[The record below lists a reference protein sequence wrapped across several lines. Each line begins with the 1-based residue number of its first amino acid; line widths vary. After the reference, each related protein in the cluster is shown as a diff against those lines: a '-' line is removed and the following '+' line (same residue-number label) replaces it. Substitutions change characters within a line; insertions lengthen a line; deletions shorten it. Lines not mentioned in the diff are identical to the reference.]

1 MDYEVKGTLVLGYLK
16 HLEGAGRTA
25 RVREGLAEE
34 KRWVFDRPPSITDWI
49 AGEVL
54 DALVIAV
61 HDTDGPAA
69 VRRMVSSSLN
79 GSVARYV
86 RPLGESLLRL
96 FGATPHTLLSRVA
109 TVNAPLFRGLS
120 YRYTRIDDR
129 SCSIEVTYPRPPVQP
144 ALLAW
149 DEALSMIVEGTAGRR
164 PEMTSE
170 RGNSAQSWLF
180 TMRW

>member
-16 HLEGAGRTA
+16 HLEGTGRAA
-25 RVREGLAEE
+25 RVRARLAAE

-54 DALVIAV
+54 DELVVAV
-61 HDTDGPAA
+61 HDSEGAA
-69 VRRMVSSSLN
+69 EVRRMVSSSLN
-79 GSVARYV
+79 GSVARYL

-96 FGATPHTLLSRVA
+96 FGGTPHTLLSRVD

-120 YRYTRIDDR
+120 YRYSRIADT

-164 PEMTSE
+164 PEMTGE
-170 RGNSAQSWLF
+170 RGSSAQSWLF